1 MKKTRVN
8 LAEKYPNYF
17 AATERPAEDC
27 FAELTDADISRLD
40 KLEAK
45 LTSAAT
51 SAAAE
56 APAAETTAAAAE
68 APAETAAVED
78 PRIKALE
85 DSIAELKAK
94 LNGAATTHTAVVTH
108 AGTEGATGKAKDR
121 VKGETEQML
130 DKLHGLG

>member
-17 AATERPAEDC
+17 AATEMPADDC
-27 FAELTDADISRLD
+27 FAELTDADISRLE

-45 LTSAAT
+45 LTPAAPA
-51 SAAAE
+51 AAAE
-56 APAAETTAAAAE
+56 APAAEAPAPAAPAAAA
-68 APAETAAVED
+68 PVED

-85 DSIAELKAK
+85 DSIAELKAQ
-94 LNGAATTHTAVVTH
+94 LNGSPAAAHTAVTTD
-108 AGTEGATGKAKDR
+108 ASAEGKNGNATDR

-130 DKLHGLG
+130 DKLLGLG